1 MLTHDQAFL
10 VILAGILLVGLLGEW
25 LFARTGVPDAVW
37 LIAVGAVLGPVMDL
51 VHGADLQ
58 KAAPLLGALTII
70 IVLFHG
76 GLGLPLDQL
85 TNHAWKASKLAVM
98 TFVASV
104 AGVALAILGLVRAGY
119 LPETWTW
126 QLAVLAG
133 LILGGSSSVVVMATL
148 GFAKVEDAVAQPLNV
163 ESALTDVLVV
173 VCTGVMVDLVVAGH
187 VSASRP
193 VISVVQNFGVGLLCG
208 LVVGLL
214 LALFIG
220 ALSRSNNAYIFL
232 LAVMLLLY
240 AVANR
245 LGGSPALAVLA
256 AAVTLGNADRV
267 LRNLGLNPG
276 ERKLALSD
284 TSMRRS
290 ELALFIVKALFFTFI
305 GASLP
310 AAFAPLAVGALL
322 GLVLL
327 VVRWPASRLALA
339 DAPLSTAQK
348 NVAWV
353 SLPRG
358 LAAGVMALAPAAAGI
373 PGANLLPEPIFATI
387 AATILAFAIGFPLAN
402 RQSAS

>member
-1 MLTHDQAFL
+1 MS
-10 VILAGILLVGLLGEW
+10 LG
-25 LFARTGVPDAVW
+25 
-37 LIAVGAVLGPVMDL
+37 
-51 VHGADLQ
+51 
-58 KAAPLLGALTII
+58 
-70 IVLFHG
+70 
-76 GLGLPLDQL
+76 
-85 TNHAWKASKLAVM
+85 
-98 TFVASV
+98 
-104 AGVALAILGLVRAGY
+104 
-119 LPETWTW
+119 
-126 QLAVLAG
+126 
-133 LILGGSSSVVVMATL
+133 
-148 GFAKVEDAVAQPLNV
+148 
-163 ESALTDVLVV
+163 
-173 VCTGVMVDLVVAGH
+173 
-187 VSASRP
+187 
-193 VISVVQNFGVGLLCG
+193 
-208 LVVGLL
+208 VGLL

-220 ALSRSNNAYIFL
+220 AMSRSNNAYIFL